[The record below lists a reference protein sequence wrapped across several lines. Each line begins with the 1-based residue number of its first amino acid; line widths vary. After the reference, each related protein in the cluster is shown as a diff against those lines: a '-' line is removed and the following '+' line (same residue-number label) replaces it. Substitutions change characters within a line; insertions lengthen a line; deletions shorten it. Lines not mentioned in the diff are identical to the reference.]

1 MARFLELRSLVLS
14 EMPEE
19 VLSECKE
26 YALGFNMEECCGI
39 IIKDNG
45 KLIFKPCDNI
55 SSNKQSFFVINPL
68 DMICDGIE
76 YIFHSHW
83 QVSEQPSFDDI
94 KSSDELCIPF
104 LIYSSLTD
112 KFCLYPNISV

>member
-1 MARFLELRSLVLS
+1 MS
-14 EMPEE
+14 EIPEA
-19 VLSECKE
+19 VLSECRK
-26 YALGFNMEECCGI
+26 YALSFDAEECCGI
-39 IIKDNG
+39 LINNNNNKE
-45 KLIFKPCDNI
+45 LIFKPCDNI

-68 DMICDGIE
+68 DMIYDNIE
-76 YIFHSHW
+76 YVFHSHW
-83 QVSEQPSFDDI
+83 QVDEQPSFSDI